1 MKHTPAQEHAA
12 ETEPRA
18 ASGFATGA
26 ATAFDASPRQLQ
38 QGRHLAQLRAD
49 PGAAPGPVQR
59 KGRVALDKIT
69 DVEKKKRLEEAIA
82 KARDERIAAKQQAR
96 LAWLGTADGSKDD
109 DYNTAM
115 EQARGD
121 YGRKLWDLK
130 SSEGLTAEQFPTGR
144 DYYGT
149 ESGGVFKR
157 PDNGKEYVEDANGVF
172 VPRHVRRELNKFDL
186 PKIQGGQ
193 GLASTGQAV
202 HGKVGTGR
210 KYGDT
215 TKTGTALSVSD
226 REFLQQSWGG
236 GGNQFAISHT
246 ATHYPIL
253 SNDHHNFGAV
263 GPKDNVTDAHG
274 RIATDLS
281 KIAKTERQAQWKLAP
296 ENQGG
301 HKIRRGAESFT
312 EPWMANRRDKV
323 TMSGYRNMEVVTSGV
338 PQNSVADT
346 QLGWEAADT
355 TGKGLSPAGDWLKA
369 LRRDK
374 EKKVVVP
381 DPIKK
386 EKTGGDDLSS

>member
-1 MKHTPAQEHAA
+1 VKHPPTREYA
-12 ETEPRA
+12 EAHEPRA
-18 ASGFATGA
+18 ASSFAQGA
-26 ATAFDASPRQLQ
+26 ANAFDGSPRQLQ
-38 QGRHLAQLRAD
+38 QSWHLAQLQVSHSIAL
-49 PGAAPGPVQR
+49 GPAQR
-59 KGRVALDKIT
+59 KGRVALDKIE
-69 DVEKKKRLEEAIA
+69 DPEKKKRLEEAIA

-109 DYNTAM
+109 DYNTAI
-115 EQARGD
+115 EKARGD
-121 YGRKLWDLK
+121 YGRKLWELK
-130 SSEGLTAEQFPTGR
+130 STEGLKAEQFPTGR

-149 ESGGVFKR
+149 ESGGIFKR

-186 PKIQGGQ
+186 PKIQGGL
-193 GLASTGQAV
+193 GLASTGQSV
-202 HGKVGTGR
+202 HGKNVDTGR

-215 TKTGTALSVSD
+215 AKTGTALNVAD

-236 GGNQFAISHT
+236 GANQFAISHT

-263 GPKDNVTDAHG
+263 GPKDQVTDAHG

-281 KIAKTERQAQWKLAP
+281 KIAKTERHAQWKLAP
-296 ENQGG
+296 EDQGG

-323 TMSGYRNMEVVTSGV
+323 VTSGYRNAEVVTSGV

-346 QLGWEAADT
+346 QLGWEATDA
-355 TGKGLSPAGDWLKA
+355 TGKGLSPAGEWYRA

-381 DPIKK
+381 DPVKK
-386 EKTGGDDLSS
+386 DKT